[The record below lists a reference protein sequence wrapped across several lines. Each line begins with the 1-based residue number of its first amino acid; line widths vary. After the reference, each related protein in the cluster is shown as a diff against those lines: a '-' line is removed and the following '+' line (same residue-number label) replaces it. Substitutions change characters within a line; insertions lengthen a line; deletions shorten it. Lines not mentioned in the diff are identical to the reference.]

1 MAINLVDKFPFEII
15 SVDSV
20 MVYKDC
26 NIGSAKPNK
35 DLLKK
40 YPHHLVDQVS
50 LDEIFTVAEFYKLS
64 RQLIKEI
71 HKKDKIPLFVGG
83 TMMYFKSLYEGIHD
97 LPLRDDEYR
106 SKLKKM
112 YSNNDLYDLLK
123 KVDPEYAKK
132 LDANDE
138 LRILRALEIN
148 KNTGKPFSKILQ
160 EDTKESISKEYE
172 VFQFGIVEERSLIH
186 ERIEKRLENII
197 SMGLEDEAKKILQ
210 KYEPKNDHP
219 IRRSINYKQ
228 IFDYLESKD
237 DFDTF
242 KSKALFATRQLAK
255 RQITWMRSWNVFS
268 EININELIKLENEV
282 KKAISLL

>member
-26 NIGSAKPNK
+26 NIGSAKPNE

-40 YPHHLVDQVS
+40 YPHHLVNQVS

-64 RQLIKEI
+64 KQLIKEI

-83 TMMYFKSLYEGIHD
+83 TMMYFKSLYDGIHD

-123 KVDPEYAKK
+123 KVDPDYAKK

-148 KNTGKPFSKILQ
+148 KNTGKPLVKFYKRIQKNLFPKTMKSFS
-160 EDTKESISKEYE
+160 
-172 VFQFGIVEERSLIH
+172 
-186 ERIEKRLENII
+186 LE
-197 SMGLEDEAKKILQ
+197 LL
-210 KYEPKNDHP
+210 
-219 IRRSINYKQ
+219 
-228 IFDYLESKD
+228 
-237 DFDTF
+237 
-242 KSKALFATRQLAK
+242 KSAL
-255 RQITWMRSWNVFS
+255 
-268 EININELIKLENEV
+268 
-282 KKAISLL
+282 

>member
-64 RQLIKEI
+64 RLLIKEI

-112 YSNNDLYDLLK
+112 YSKSDLYDLLK
-123 KVDPEYAKK
+123 KVDPDYAKK

-148 KNTGKPFSKILQ
+148 KHTGKPFSKILQ

-210 KYEPKNDHP
+210 KYELKNDHP

-237 DFDTF
+237 DFGTF
-242 KSKALFATRQLAK
+242 KSKALYATRQLAK
-255 RQITWMRSWNVFS
+255 RQITWMRSWQDLNFFDLHEQEAAS
-268 EININELIKLENEV
+268 ELIKKDL
-282 KKAISLL
+282 KL